1 MSSKRENGFTIY
13 ELMITVLIV
22 GLVVALGLPS
32 LGSVSRDNRIALT
45 ASELQNA
52 FKIARSEAIRASN
65 TITLCASDNAM
76 ADDADCRGDW
86 QNGYIIFND
95 LDGNLVRAGADETLI
110 QVQPALPDGIQLA
123 VENDARY
130 FSFSA
135 NGTGRGDVDGRRAVS
150 RIVICDD
157 RGVDERSRDKSS
169 GELLVATPLGHMT
182 ATRDHD
188 IVSNALRHIDG
199 GCG

>member
-13 ELMITVLIV
+13 ELMITVVIV
-22 GLVVALGLPS
+22 GLVVALGLPN
-32 LGSVSRDNRIALT
+32 LGSVSRDNRITVA
-45 ASELQNA
+45 ASDLQNA
-52 FKIARSEAIRASN
+52 FKLARSEAIRASN

-86 QNGYIIFND
+86 QDGYIVFND
-95 LDGNLVRAGADETLI
+95 IDGNLVRAGADETLI
-110 QVQPALPDGIQLA
+110 QVQPALAGGIQLA

-135 NGTGRGDVDGRRAVS
+135 SGTGRGDVDGRRAIS
-150 RIVICDD
+150 RIIICDD
-157 RGVDERSRDKSS
+157 RGLDETSRDQSS

-182 ATRDHD
+182 ATRDHET
-188 IVSNALRHIDG
+188 VSNVLRQIDG

>member
-1 MSSKRENGFTIY
+1 MASKRQNGFTIY

-22 GLVVALGLPS
+22 GLVVALGLPN
-32 LGSVSRDNRIALT
+32 LGSVARDNQITVT
-45 ASELQNA
+45 ANDLQNA
-52 FKIARSEAIRASN
+52 FKLARSEAIRARN
-65 TITLCASDNAM
+65 TITLCASDNAL

-86 QNGYIIFND
+86 DDGFIVFND
-95 LDGNLVRAGADETLI
+95 LDGNLVRAGDDEKLI
-110 QVQPALPDGIQLA
+110 QVQPALAEGVQLA
-123 VENDARY
+123 VENNARY
-130 FSFSA
+130 FSFAA

-157 RGVDERSRDKSS
+157 RGLEETSRGKSS

-188 IVSNALRHIDG
+188 AVSNALRSIDG